1 MPGCARGAGVVLAF
15 RYLSHETVRAACHNQ
30 ALQVAIETIAEEH
43 MKLTTHLHENE
54 RVSISVHFDLGLK
67 SAGGQEDAF
76 VMDEPCSD
84 TAQAQC

>member
-1 MPGCARGAGVVLAF
+1 
-15 RYLSHETVRAACHNQ
+15 
-30 ALQVAIETIAEEH
+30 